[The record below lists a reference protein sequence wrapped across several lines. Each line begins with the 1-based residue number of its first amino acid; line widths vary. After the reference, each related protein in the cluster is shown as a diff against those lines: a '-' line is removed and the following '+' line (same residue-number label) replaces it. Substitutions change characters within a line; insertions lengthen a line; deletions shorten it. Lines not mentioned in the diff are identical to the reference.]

1 MSGKWKRFLTL
12 TLAMSLTVGQVC
24 VPAGAEEAPHTL
36 WIVGDSTSCDFGT
49 NDNAYYYPRFGY
61 GTQVDKYLDGTYQVR
76 NLAASG
82 TSSLSFRTDKQ
93 EAYAELLAGMKAGDA
108 LIVAFGHNDEKTE
121 AARYTDPSGDY
132 QTPGSFAE
140 SLFTYYIK
148 PAREAGAEVVL
159 CTPIVRRRPT
169 DESWSDNQL
178 HLTAKSGDFP
188 GGDYPKAIRELGKAV
203 DVPVVDLTEATKAL
217 YERLGADKTQALHAR
232 QAKEG
237 VDNTHLNLYGAQVV
251 AQLLA
256 RELKDMDLELSRH
269 VDPDAFTPDEKAVT
283 VGPEYVEPSAE
294 DYAPPAEDSK
304 LFADYVA
311 GQAHF
316 KGTAFGQ
323 LGGEPSAEN
332 HILETAA
339 DGSMHIAVR
348 GNKGKIASS
357 EDGLVM
363 YYYQIPV
370 GKQFKLSATVTVNAL
385 GEKNMNQIAF
395 GLMARDD
402 MYVDVARSPGFN
414 SNYVVAGTFANGSTN
429 CFYRK
434 GGTLSD
440 PVPLTVEKV
449 AAGESY
455 DLSIVSN
462 TDGFACTFGREPGQS
477 QGYDFDLNA
486 IDTQYFYVGMFAAR
500 NADVTFQNIYLEV
513 DGQVVADTRGAAR
526 EPQSAGQ
533 FDDVPESHW
542 AYVAVKAL
550 ADKGVFQGVD
560 AQGRIFAPEA
570 PVTRASVATMLYR
583 MAGEPEVEGGQFFAD
598 VAADSWYAKPVAW
611 AQQTEVITG
620 YDGRFDPDGYVTRE
634 QLAVML
640 YRYTNAAGGGA
651 LTRFADAGQVSSWA
665 ENAVYWAISQGI
677 LTGKPGSLID
687 PQGAASR
694 AEVAVMLQRF
704 AELTGNY

>member
-1 MSGKWKRFLTL
+1 MKKRVLSLTL
-12 TLAMSLTVGQVC
+12 TLALAIGLVGA
-24 VPAGAEEAPHTL
+24 PALAAEPTGAEHTL
-36 WIVGDSTSCDFGT
+36 WIVGDSTSCDFSQT
-49 NDNAYYYPRFGY
+49 DKAYYYPRFGY
-61 GTQVDKYLDGTYQVR
+61 GTQVDKYLDGSYAVR

-108 LIVAFGHNDEKTE
+108 LLIAFGHNDEKTE

-140 SLFTYYIK
+140 SLYTYYIK

-178 HLTAKSGDFP
+178 HLTSPSGDFP

-217 YERLGADKTQALHAR
+217 YEELGADKTQALHAR

-256 RELKDMDLELSRH
+256 RELKDAGLELSKY
-269 VDPDAFTPDEKAVT
+269 VNPEAFTPDEKSVT

-294 DYAPPAEDSK
+294 DYAPPAADSV

-348 GNKGKIASS
+348 NNKGKIASS

-370 GKQFKLSATVTVNAL
+370 GKQFTLSATVTVNAL

-455 DLSIVSN
+455 DLSIASN
-462 TDGFACTFGREPGQS
+462 TDGFACAFGKEPGQS

-500 NADVTFQNIYLEV
+500 NADVTFRNIYLEV
-513 DGQVVADTRGAAR
+513 DGQVVADTREVPSKA
-526 EPQSAGQ
+526 PQPTGR
-533 FDDVPESHW
+533 FDDVPDSHW
-542 AYVAVKAL
+542 AFVAVKAL
-550 ADKGVFQGVD
+550 TDKGVFQGVD
-560 AQGRIFAPEA
+560 AQGRTFAPEL
-570 PVTRASVATMLYR
+570 PVTRASVAAMLYR
-583 MAGEPEVEGGQFFAD
+583 LAGEPSAEGGQSFAD
-598 VAADSWYAKPVAW
+598 VAADSWCAPAVAW
-611 AQQTEVITG
+611 AAQAGIVTG

-640 YRYTNAAGGGA
+640 YRYARAQGGGTLA
-651 LTRFADAGQVSSWA
+651 SFADGDQVSNWA
-665 ENAVYWAISQGI
+665 ENAVYWAASQGI
-677 LTGKPGSLID
+677 LTGKPDSRID
-687 PQGAASR
+687 PQGVASR

-704 AELTGNY
+704 VELTGN